1 MIYLIDTNVLSEL
14 PKRRPDPAV
23 IEWFAAQTSL
33 AFSAVT
39 LEELTYGIARAQPEQ
54 AQRLERWL
62 QKLLAIPPV
71 IVPVD
76 ERVAHIAGRL
86 RAERDRAGR
95 AVAQADMLIAACAL
109 LTGSVLVTRNVSDF
123 EGCGVP
129 VLNPFPTKSKD

>member
-23 IEWFAAQTSL
+23 IDWFAAQTSL
-33 AFSAVT
+33 ALSAVT
-39 LEELTYGIARAQPEQ
+39 LEELTYGIARARPEQ

-62 QKLLAIPPV
+62 QKLLTIPPV

-109 LTGSVLVTRNVSDF
+109 LTGSVLVTRNVRDF

-129 VLNPFPTKSKD
+129 VLNPFSTKATD